1 MHILADVNLIAWGFL
16 GAACLVS
23 IVLIA
28 KARHYFAPPRPEEP
42 KPKGNEPLFDGLNIR
57 VGRPG
62 APASAM
68 EASAAEMR
76 RLAAQLQ
83 EKIESLEQLVRDSE
97 VAAVRLEQAIAA
109 ARQSSASPASHATL
123 GAAPSHRATVTPA
136 APSPVQPSPAA
147 KAFVNEDAVG
157 MRLLKDRT
165 IATRVVA
172 PPAASPAASPAVEPA
187 TGEPRVSNQAEA
199 LRSVHPAHSPAVV
212 PPPHG
217 PAMSSAREQRYNEIY
232 LLADYG
238 HSLPEIAGRLA
249 VPVGEVELILS
260 LRDKR

>member
-1 MHILADVNLIAWGFL
+1 MHNLADVNLIAWGFL
-16 GAACLVS
+16 GVACLVS

-28 KARHYFAPPRPEEP
+28 KARHYFAPPTPDQS

-57 VGRPG
+57 VGQPS

-76 RLAAQLQ
+76 RLAALLQ
-83 EKIESLEQLVRDSE
+83 ERIESIEQLIRDSE
-97 VAAVRLEQAIAA
+97 TAAVRLEQAIAA
-109 ARQSSASPASHATL
+109 TRQSSAVPAPHTPP
-123 GAAPSHRATVTPA
+123 AAVPSHRATVTSA
-136 APSPVQPSPAA
+136 APAPVQPSPAL

-157 MRLLKDRT
+157 MRLLKDRS
-165 IATRVVA
+165 IATRTA
-172 PPAASPAASPAVEPA
+172 SIPAAVPVEPA
-187 TGEPRVSNQAEA
+187 TEEPRPSNQAEA

-212 PPPHG
+212 PTPHG
-217 PAMSSAREQRYNEIY
+217 SAPTSGREQRYNEIY

-238 HSLPEIAGRLA
+238 HSLPEIAQRLA